1 MDTLQWIWNNHWE
14 ERAIVL
20 IVSHANSF
28 TPFNTLFGTNY
39 EVLGV
44 DYCAISIAAGNK
56 NEEKVLT
63 IGDARYLGLGCT
75 LTDPL
80 EVDCESSEEERKEDG
95 K

>member
-1 MDTLQWIWNNHWE
+1 MQTMEWI
-14 ERAIVL
+14 RAHHSKENAIIL
-20 IVSHANSF
+20 IVTHANAF
-28 TPFNTLFGTNY
+28 TPFNSLFGTSY

-56 NEEKVLT
+56 GQETIYT

-80 EVDCESSEEERKEDG
+80 EMDEGSEEEKEESG
-95 K
+95 